1 MGIVDII
8 NVLVALLAVLEFLTL
23 QPFIPPELIP
33 WLFFGIAALNAVVT
47 LLRALFPQNVLVKS
61 LRR

>member
-8 NVLVALLAVLEFLTL
+8 NAIVAVIAVLEFLVG
-23 QPFIPPELIP
+23 QGFIPPELLP
-33 WLFFGIAALNAVVT
+33 WLFFGVAVLNAVVG